1 MVTRVATYTNHT
13 LLSDLALRNAARV
26 TDLQNQASSGYKSRN
41 YAGIADSAQRLLNL
55 ETEYSRT
62 EQYLRNT
69 TQGKLRLQSME
80 TSVDSMLTIATEM
93 KSLLIQASSAQ
104 QADDVNI
111 RDEANQA
118 LQQIANLLNTN
129 LDGRYLF
136 AGGRSEEPAVD
147 IEKIGAPD
155 NYISKLDTSLTT
167 TTTLASLGVTG
178 GATGAL
184 QIVSTDVNG
193 NTSTSTVTYDS
204 ATDDID
210 DILSA
215 INNNTTN
222 RAIASLRGLGGEGSP
237 LLNIENVG
245 NGSITITET
254 GGGDFLAKLG
264 MEKIG
269 NPRPDADYYMGDHQI
284 MDLRVDD
291 QYDVS
296 YGILADNPAF
306 QKLIQGLGIAASTED
321 QDALTVALGF
331 INDAINDLP
340 NVQGQIGLDIANI
353 ERFEERHQDF
363 KVFSAQAIS
372 DIETVDVP
380 LTLAEVSQYTTAL
393 QASFISISR
402 AADLSL
408 ANYLR

>member
-41 YAGIADSAQRLLNL
+41 YAGIADSTQRLLNL
-55 ETEYSRT
+55 EGEYTRT

-80 TSVDSMLTIATEM
+80 TAVDSMLTIATQM
-93 KSLLIQASSAQ
+93 KTLMIQASSAQ

-111 RDEANQA
+111 REEANQA

-155 NYISKLDTSLTT
+155 NYMSKLDTSVTAAA
-167 TTTLASLGVTG
+167 TLASLGVTANG
-178 GATGAL
+178 TI
-184 QIVSTDVNG
+184 QIVSTDIDG
-193 NTSTSTVTYDS
+193 NSSTSTVGYTTGDTISDIMDS
-204 ATDDID
+204 
-210 DILSA
+210 
-215 INNNTTN
+215 INNVTTN
-222 RAIASLRGLGGEGSP
+222 RAMASLRGLGGEGTP

-254 GGGDFLAKLG
+254 GTGDFLSKLG

-269 NPRPDADYYMGDHQI
+269 NPRPDADYYLGDHQI
-284 MDLRVDD
+284 MELRVDE

-296 YGILADNPAF
+296 YGILAENPAF
-306 QKLIQGLGIAASTED
+306 QQLIQVRGIASSTENK
-321 QDALTVALGF
+321 DALSTALGF

-340 NVQGQIGLDIANI
+340 NVQGQIGLDIANV

-363 KVFSAQAIS
+363 KVFAAQAIS

-380 LTLAEVSQYTTAL
+380 LTLAELTQYETAL

>member
-13 LLSDLALRNAARV
+13 LLSDLALRNASRV

-80 TSVDSMLTIATEM
+80 TAVDSMLTIATEM
-93 KSLLIQASSAQ
+93 KTLLIQASSAQ

-111 RDEANQA
+111 RDEADQA

-155 NYISKLDTSLTT
+155 NYMSALDKSLTT
-167 TTTLASLGVTG
+167 ATTLTALGVTSG
-178 GATGAL
+178 QI
-184 QIVSTDVNG
+184 QIVSTDIDG
-193 NTSTSTVTYDS
+193 NSSTSTVNYNA
-204 ATDDID
+204 ATDDIG
-210 DILSA
+210 DIMDA
-215 INNNTTN
+215 INSVTTN
-222 RAIASLRGLGGEGSP
+222 RAIASLRGLGGEGAP

-254 GGGDFLAKLG
+254 GAGDLLGKLG

-269 NPRPDADYYMGDHQI
+269 NPRPDADYYNGDHQI
-284 MDLRVDD
+284 MELRVDE

-306 QKLIQGLGIAASTED
+306 QQLIQGLGIAASTED
-321 QDALTVALGF
+321 EDALTTALGF
-331 INDAINDLP
+331 INNAINDLP
-340 NVQGQIGLDIANI
+340 NVQGQIGLDIANV

-363 KVFSAQAIS
+363 KVFAAQAIS

-380 LTLAEVSQYTTAL
+380 LTLAELTQYETAL

>member
-13 LLSDLALRNAARV
+13 LLSDLAIRNAARV
-26 TDLQNQASSGYKSRN
+26 TDLQNQSSSGYKSRD

-55 ETEYSRT
+55 EGEYTRT

-80 TSVDSMLTIATEM
+80 TAVDSMITIATQM

-111 RDEANQA
+111 RDEAQQA
-118 LQQIANLLNTN
+118 LDQIANLLNSN

-147 IEKIGAPD
+147 LDKIGAPD
-155 NYISKLDTSLTT
+155 NYISDLDVALTGS
-167 TTTLASLGVTG
+167 TTLAALGVT
-178 GATGAL
+178 TGQL
-184 QIVSTDVNG
+184 QIVSTDVDG
-193 NTSTSTVTYDS
+193 NSVTTNVNYNA

-210 DILSA
+210 DILDA
-215 INNNTTN
+215 INSVTTN
-222 RAIASLRGLGGEGSP
+222 GAIASLRGLGGSGNP

-245 NGSITITET
+245 NGTITITES
-254 GGGDFLAKLG
+254 GAGDLLTQLG
-264 MEKIG
+264 MTKIP
-269 NPRPDADYYMGDHQI
+269 NPRADADYYDGDKQI
-284 MDLRVDD
+284 MKVRVDE

-306 QKLIQGLGIAASTED
+306 QKLVQGLGIAAGTED
-321 QDALTVALGF
+321 QDALSVALGF

-340 NVQGQIGLDIANI
+340 NVQGQIGLDISNI
-353 ERFEERHQDF
+353 ERFETRHQDF
-363 KVFSAQAIS
+363 KVFAAQAIS

-380 LTLAEVSQYTTAL
+380 LTLAELGQYETAL
-393 QASFISISR
+393 QASFIAISR

>member
-41 YAGIADSAQRLLNL
+41 YAGIADSTQRLLNL

-80 TSVDSMLTIATEM
+80 TAVDSMLTIATEM

-111 RDEANQA
+111 RNEADQA

-129 LDGRYLF
+129 LDGRFLF

-155 NYISKLDTSLTT
+155 NYISKLNTSVTSGAL
-167 TTTLASLGVTG
+167 LSSLGVTTNG
-178 GATGAL
+178 TL
-184 QIVSTDVNG
+184 QIVSTDVDG
-193 NTSTSTVTYDS
+193 NSSTSTVNYN
-204 ATDDID
+204 AVTDDID
-210 DILSA
+210 DILDA
-215 INNNTTN
+215 INNVTTN
-222 RAIASLRGLGGEGSP
+222 RAIASLRGLGGEGTT

-254 GGGDFLAKLG
+254 GGGDFLSKLG
-264 MEKIG
+264 MEKMG

-291 QYDVS
+291 KYDVS
-296 YGILADNPAF
+296 YGILGDNPAF
-306 QKLIQGLGIAASTED
+306 QKLIQGLGIAASTEN

-331 INDAINDLP
+331 INDAINELP
-340 NVQGQIGLDIANI
+340 NVQGQIGLDIANV

-363 KVFSAQAIS
+363 KVFAAQAIT

>member
-26 TDLQNQASSGYKSRN
+26 TDLQNQASSGYKSRD

-55 ETEYSRT
+55 EGEYSRT

-80 TSVDSMLTIATEM
+80 TAVDSMLTIATEM

-155 NYISKLDTSLTT
+155 NYISKLNTSLTT
-167 TTTLASLGVTG
+167 TTTLASLGVT
-178 GATGAL
+178 TGTL

-193 NTSTSTVTYDS
+193 NSSTSTVNYNA
-204 ATDDID
+204 ATDDIG
-210 DILSA
+210 DIMDA
-215 INNNTTN
+215 INGVTTN
-222 RAIASLRGLGGEGSP
+222 RAIASLRGLGDEGPP

-264 MEKIG
+264 MEKMG

-284 MDLRVDD
+284 MDLRVDN

-296 YGILADNPAF
+296 YGILGDNPAF
-306 QKLIQGLGIAASTED
+306 QKLIQGLGIAESTED

-331 INDAINDLP
+331 INDAINELP
-340 NVQGQIGLDIANI
+340 NVQGQIGLDIANV

-363 KVFSAQAIS
+363 KVFAAQAIS

>member
-41 YAGIADSAQRLLNL
+41 YAGIADSTQRLLNL

-80 TSVDSMLTIATEM
+80 TAVDSMLTIATEM

-111 RDEANQA
+111 RNEADQA

-129 LDGRYLF
+129 LDGRFLF

-155 NYISKLDTSLTT
+155 NYISKLNTSVTSGAL
-167 TTTLASLGVTG
+167 LSSLGVTTNG
-178 GATGAL
+178 TL
-184 QIVSTDVNG
+184 QIVSTDVDG
-193 NTSTSTVTYDS
+193 NSSTSTVNYNA

-210 DILSA
+210 DILDA
-215 INNNTTN
+215 INNVTTN
-222 RAIASLRGLGGEGSP
+222 RAIASLRGLGGEGTT

-254 GGGDFLAKLG
+254 GGGDFLSKLG
-264 MEKIG
+264 MEKMG

-291 QYDVS
+291 KYDVS
-296 YGILADNPAF
+296 YGILGDNPAF
-306 QKLIQGLGIAASTED
+306 QKLIQGLGIAASTEN

-331 INDAINDLP
+331 INDAINELP
-340 NVQGQIGLDIANI
+340 NVQGQIGLDIANV

-363 KVFSAQAIS
+363 KVFAAQAIT

>member
-1 MVTRVATYTNHT
+1 
-13 LLSDLALRNAARV
+13 LLSDLALRNASRV

-80 TSVDSMLTIATEM
+80 TAVDSMLTIATEM
-93 KSLLIQASSAQ
+93 KTLLIQASSAQ

-111 RDEANQA
+111 RDEADQA

-155 NYISKLDTSLTT
+155 NYMSALDKSLTT
-167 TTTLASLGVTG
+167 ATTLTALGVTSG
-178 GATGAL
+178 QI
-184 QIVSTDVNG
+184 QIVSTDIDG
-193 NTSTSTVTYDS
+193 NSSTSTVNYNA
-204 ATDDID
+204 ATDDIG
-210 DILSA
+210 DIMDA
-215 INNNTTN
+215 INSVTTN
-222 RAIASLRGLGGEGSP
+222 RAIASLRGLGGEGAP

-254 GGGDFLAKLG
+254 GAGDLLGKLG

-269 NPRPDADYYMGDHQI
+269 NPRPDADYYNGDHQI
-284 MDLRVDD
+284 MELRVDE

-306 QKLIQGLGIAASTED
+306 QQLIQGLGIAASTED
-321 QDALTVALGF
+321 EDALTTALGF
-331 INDAINDLP
+331 INNAINDLP
-340 NVQGQIGLDIANI
+340 NVQGQIGLDIANV

-363 KVFSAQAIS
+363 KVFAAQAIS

-380 LTLAEVSQYTTAL
+380 LTLAELTQYETAL

>member
-41 YAGIADSAQRLLNL
+41 YAGIADSTQRLLNL
-55 ETEYSRT
+55 EGEYTRT

-80 TSVDSMLTIATEM
+80 TAVDSMLTIATQM
-93 KSLLIQASSAQ
+93 KTLMIQASSAQ

-111 RDEANQA
+111 REEANQA

-155 NYISKLDTSLTT
+155 NYMSKLGTSVTT
-167 TTTLASLGVTG
+167 GATLASLGVTANG
-178 GATGAL
+178 TI
-184 QIVSTDVNG
+184 QIVSTDVDG
-193 NTSTSTVTYDS
+193 NSSTSTVGYTTGD
-204 ATDDID
+204 TVGDIMN
-210 DILSA
+210 S
-215 INNNTTN
+215 INNVTTN
-222 RAIASLRGLGGEGSP
+222 RAMASLRGLGGEGTP

-254 GGGDFLAKLG
+254 GTGDFLSKLG

-284 MDLRVDD
+284 MELRVDE

-296 YGILADNPAF
+296 YGILAENPAF
-306 QKLIQGLGIAASTED
+306 QQLIQGLGIAASTEN
-321 QDALTVALGF
+321 QDALSTALGF

-340 NVQGQIGLDIANI
+340 NVQGQIGLDIANV

-363 KVFSAQAIS
+363 KVFAAQAIS

-380 LTLAEVSQYTTAL
+380 LTLAELTQYETAL

>member
-41 YAGIADSAQRLLNL
+41 YAGIADSTQRLLNL

-80 TSVDSMLTIATEM
+80 TAVDSMLTIATEL

-111 RDEANQA
+111 RNEADQA

-155 NYISKLDTSLTT
+155 NYISELGTSVTGGAL
-167 TTTLASLGVTG
+167 LSSLGVTTG
-178 GATGAL
+178 GTL
-184 QIVSTDVNG
+184 QIVSTDVDG
-193 NTSTSTVTYDS
+193 NTSTSTVTYAPGDTIQS
-204 ATDDID
+204 VLDDINTD
-210 DILSA
+210 
-215 INNNTTN
+215 TTN
-222 RAIASLRGLGGEGSP
+222 RAIASLRGLGGEGPP

-254 GGGDFLAKLG
+254 GTGDFLSKLG
-264 MEKIG
+264 MEKMG

-291 QYDVS
+291 KYAVS
-296 YGILADNPAF
+296 YGILGDNPAF
-306 QKLIQGLGIAASTED
+306 QKLIQGLGIAKSTED

-331 INDAINDLP
+331 INDAINELP
-340 NVQGQIGLDIANI
+340 NVQGQIGLDIANV

-363 KVFSAQAIS
+363 KVFAAQAIS

>member
-1 MVTRVATYTNHT
+1 M
-13 LLSDLALRNAARV
+13 ALRNAARV

-41 YAGIADSAQRLLNL
+41 YAGIADSTQRLLNL

-80 TSVDSMLTIATEM
+80 TAVDSMLTIATEM

-111 RDEANQA
+111 RNEADQA

-129 LDGRYLF
+129 LDGRFLF

-155 NYISKLDTSLTT
+155 NYISKLNTSVTSGAL
-167 TTTLASLGVTG
+167 LSSLGVTTNG
-178 GATGAL
+178 TL
-184 QIVSTDVNG
+184 QIVSTDVDG
-193 NTSTSTVTYDS
+193 NSSTSTVNYNA

-210 DILSA
+210 DILDA
-215 INNNTTN
+215 INNVTTN
-222 RAIASLRGLGGEGSP
+222 RAIASLRGLGGEGTT

-254 GGGDFLAKLG
+254 GGGDFLSKLG
-264 MEKIG
+264 MEKMG

-291 QYDVS
+291 KYDVS
-296 YGILADNPAF
+296 YGILGDNPAF
-306 QKLIQGLGIAASTED
+306 QKLIQGLGIAASTEN

-331 INDAINDLP
+331 INDAINELP
-340 NVQGQIGLDIANI
+340 NVQGQIGLDIANV

-363 KVFSAQAIS
+363 KVFAAQAIT

>member
-41 YAGIADSAQRLLNL
+41 YAGIADSTQRLLNL

-80 TSVDSMLTIATEM
+80 TAVDSMLTIATEM

-111 RDEANQA
+111 RNEADQA

-155 NYISKLDTSLTT
+155 NYISKLNTSVTSGAL
-167 TTTLASLGVTG
+167 LSSLGVTTNG
-178 GATGAL
+178 TL
-184 QIVSTDVNG
+184 QIVSTDVDG
-193 NTSTSTVTYDS
+193 NSSTSTVNYDP
-204 ATDDID
+204 TDTID
-210 DILSA
+210 DILTD
-215 INNNTTN
+215 INTNTTN
-222 RAIASLRGLGGEGSP
+222 RAIASLRGLGGEGTP

-254 GGGDFLAKLG
+254 GTGDFLSKLG
-264 MEKIG
+264 MEKMG

-291 QYDVS
+291 KYNVS
-296 YGILADNPAF
+296 YGILGDNPAF
-306 QKLIQGLGIAASTED
+306 QKLIQGLGIAASTEN

-331 INDAINDLP
+331 INDAINELP
-340 NVQGQIGLDIANI
+340 NVQGQIGLDIANV

-363 KVFSAQAIS
+363 KVFAAQAIT

>member
-41 YAGIADSAQRLLNL
+41 YAGIADSTQRLLNL
-55 ETEYSRT
+55 EGEYTRT

-80 TSVDSMLTIATEM
+80 TAVDSMLTIATQM
-93 KSLLIQASSAQ
+93 KTLMIQASSAQ

-111 RDEANQA
+111 REEANQA

-155 NYISKLDTSLTT
+155 NYMSKLDTSVTAAA
-167 TTTLASLGVTG
+167 TLASLGVTANG
-178 GATGAL
+178 TI
-184 QIVSTDVNG
+184 QIVSTDIDG
-193 NTSTSTVTYDS
+193 NSSTSTVGYTTGDTISDIMDS
-204 ATDDID
+204 
-210 DILSA
+210 
-215 INNNTTN
+215 INNVTTN
-222 RAIASLRGLGGEGSP
+222 RAMASLRGLGGEGTP

-254 GGGDFLAKLG
+254 GTGDFLSKLG

-269 NPRPDADYYMGDHQI
+269 NPRPDADYYLGDHQI
-284 MDLRVDD
+284 MELRVDE

-296 YGILADNPAF
+296 YGILAENPAF
-306 QKLIQGLGIAASTED
+306 QQLIQGLGIAASTEN
-321 QDALTVALGF
+321 QDALSTALGF

-340 NVQGQIGLDIANI
+340 NVQGQIGLDIANV

-363 KVFSAQAIS
+363 KVFAAQAIS

-380 LTLAEVSQYTTAL
+380 LTLAELTQYETAL

>member
-41 YAGIADSAQRLLNL
+41 YAGIADSTQRLLNL

-80 TSVDSMLTIATEM
+80 TAVDSMLTIATEM

-111 RDEANQA
+111 RNEADQA

-129 LDGRYLF
+129 LDGRFLF

-155 NYISKLDTSLTT
+155 NYISKLNTSVTSGAL
-167 TTTLASLGVTG
+167 LSSLGVTTNG
-178 GATGAL
+178 TL
-184 QIVSTDVNG
+184 QIVSTDVDG
-193 NTSTSTVTYDS
+193 NSSTSTVTYNA

-210 DILSA
+210 DIMDA
-215 INNNTTN
+215 INNVTTN
-222 RAIASLRGLGGEGSP
+222 RAIASLRGLGGEGTT

-254 GGGDFLAKLG
+254 GGGDFLSKLG
-264 MEKIG
+264 MEKMG

-291 QYDVS
+291 KYDVS
-296 YGILADNPAF
+296 YGILGDNPAF
-306 QKLIQGLGIAASTED
+306 QKLIQGLGIAASTEN

-331 INDAINDLP
+331 INDAINELP
-340 NVQGQIGLDIANI
+340 NVQGQIGLDIANV

-363 KVFSAQAIS
+363 KVFAAQAIT

>member
-13 LLSDLALRNAARV
+13 LLSDLAIRNAARV

-41 YAGIADSAQRLLNL
+41 YAGIADSTQRLLNL
-55 ETEYSRT
+55 EGEYTRT

-69 TQGKLRLQSME
+69 TQTKLRLQSME
-80 TSVDSMLTIATEM
+80 TSVDSMLTIATQM
-93 KSLLIQASSAQ
+93 KSLLIQASSAN

-111 RDEANQA
+111 QDEASQA
-118 LQQIANLLNTN
+118 MAQVANLLNTN

-147 IEKIGAPD
+147 IEKIYAPD
-155 NYISKLDTSLTT
+155 NYLSDLDVTLTG
-167 TTTLASLGVTG
+167 TTTLASLGVT
-178 GATGAL
+178 TGQL
-184 QIVSTDVNG
+184 QIVSTDVDG
-193 NTSTSTVTYDS
+193 NSVTTNVNYNA

-210 DILSA
+210 DILDA
-215 INNNTTN
+215 INSVTTN
-222 RAIASLRGLGGEGSP
+222 GAIASLRGFGDTGAP

-245 NGSITITET
+245 NGSITITES
-254 GGGDFLAKLG
+254 GAGDFLSQLG
-264 MEKIG
+264 MEKIP
-269 NPRPDADYYMGDHQI
+269 NPRADADYYDGDKQI
-284 MDLRVDD
+284 LEARIDD
-291 QYDVS
+291 EYSVS

-306 QKLIQGLGIAASTED
+306 QKLVQGLGIAAGTD
-321 QDALTVALGF
+321 NQDAMSVALGF
-331 INDAINDLP
+331 INDAINELP
-340 NVQGQIGLDIANI
+340 NVQGQIGLDISNI
-353 ERFEERHQDF
+353 ERFETRHEDF
-363 KVFSAQAIS
+363 KIFAAQAIS

-380 LTLAEVSQYTTAL
+380 LTLAELTQYETAL

>member
-41 YAGIADSAQRLLNL
+41 YAGIADSTQRLLNL

-80 TSVDSMLTIATEM
+80 SSVDSMLTIATEM

-111 RDEANQA
+111 RNEADQA

-155 NYISKLDTSLTT
+155 NYISELGSSVTGGALLS
-167 TTTLASLGVTG
+167 SLGVTTG
-178 GATGAL
+178 GTL
-184 QIVSTDVNG
+184 QIVSTDVDG
-193 NTSTSTVTYDS
+193 NTSTSTVTYAVGDTVDS
-204 ATDDID
+204 IMQTINTD
-210 DILSA
+210 
-215 INNNTTN
+215 TTN
-222 RAIASLRGLGGEGSP
+222 RAIASLRGLGGEGPP

-254 GGGDFLAKLG
+254 GTGDLLAKLG
-264 MEKIG
+264 MEKMG

-291 QYDVS
+291 KYAVS
-296 YGILADNPAF
+296 YGILGDNPAF
-306 QKLIQGLGIAASTED
+306 QKLIQGLGIAKSTEN
-321 QDALTVALGF
+321 QEALTVALGF
-331 INDAINDLP
+331 INDAINELP
-340 NVQGQIGLDIANI
+340 NVQGQIGLDIANV

-363 KVFSAQAIS
+363 KVFAAQAIS

>member
-41 YAGIADSAQRLLNL
+41 YAGIADSTQRLLNL

-80 TSVDSMLTIATEM
+80 TAVDSMLTIATEM

-111 RDEANQA
+111 RNEADQA

-147 IEKIGAPD
+147 TEKIGAPD
-155 NYISKLDTSLTT
+155 NYISKLNTSVTSGAL
-167 TTTLASLGVTG
+167 LSSLGVTTNG
-178 GATGAL
+178 TL
-184 QIVSTDVNG
+184 QIVSTDVDG
-193 NTSTSTVTYDS
+193 NSSTSTVNYDP
-204 ATDDID
+204 TDTID
-210 DILSA
+210 DILTD
-215 INNNTTN
+215 INTNTTN
-222 RAIASLRGLGGEGSP
+222 RAIASLRGLGGEGPP

-254 GGGDFLAKLG
+254 GTGDFLSKLG
-264 MEKIG
+264 MEKMG

-291 QYDVS
+291 KYNVS
-296 YGILADNPAF
+296 YGILGDNPAF
-306 QKLIQGLGIAASTED
+306 QKLIQGLGIAASTEN

-331 INDAINDLP
+331 INDAINELP
-340 NVQGQIGLDIANI
+340 NVQGQIGLDIANV

-363 KVFSAQAIS
+363 KVFAAQAIT